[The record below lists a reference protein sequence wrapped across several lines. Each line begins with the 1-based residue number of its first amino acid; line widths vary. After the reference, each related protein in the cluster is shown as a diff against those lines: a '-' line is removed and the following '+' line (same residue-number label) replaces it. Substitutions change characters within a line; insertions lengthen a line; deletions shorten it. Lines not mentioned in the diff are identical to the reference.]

1 MVLNGLQG
9 GLILSHSS
17 SPRICPNCG
26 LLVGADTSAC
36 QCGYVFG
43 SLADGATSVGR
54 LRDAVDLF
62 SAKEALSIAF
72 QAISELKGSVVAWM
86 AIIGI
91 FQVLPVSLLN
101 PKPESPRDFAMFIVV
116 SLVSAWTGYG
126 LSRTAMRRMRGEP
139 ASFWSSR
146 ASLVEFG
153 GILMTMLVMVIPVTI
168 GLLLFLAPGVYLLLT
183 WSQVTFLILDGRA
196 RNVDSLRA
204 SEELTRDRR
213 IEIFIVMMLPYLLT
227 IPAGILEASVP
238 KAGVASPGFVL
249 FLVSSVWKMLVLT
262 FGVFSSAVV
271 YQMLLNS
278 QKRR

>member
-1 MVLNGLQG
+1 M
-9 GLILSHSS
+9 
-17 SPRICPNCG
+17 CPQCG
-26 LLVGADTSAC
+26 LLVAADAVAC
-36 QCGYVFG
+36 QCGYTFG
-43 SLADGATSVGR
+43 SRADASTAVGR

-62 SAKEALSIAF
+62 SAREALAIAF
-72 QAISELKGSVVAWM
+72 QAVSELKGTVIGWM
-86 AIIGI
+86 AIIGL
-91 FQVLPVSLLN
+91 FQVLPVSLVN
-101 PKPESPRDFAMFIVV
+101 PKPETPRDFATFAAVT
-116 SLVSAWTGYG
+116 LVSAWVGYG
-126 LSRTAMRRMRGEP
+126 LSRTAMRRLRGEA

-146 ASLVEFG
+146 ASITEFS
-153 GILMTMLVMVIPVTI
+153 GILITIIVMVIPVAI

-196 RNVDSLRA
+196 RHVDSLRA
-204 SEELTRDRR
+204 SEALTRDRR

-238 KAGVASPGFVL
+238 SAGVASPGFVL

-278 QKRR
+278 QKTRP